1 MALHLG
7 HNPMSKTHEWRI
19 KFASF
24 CSAFAVGAAF
34 LATCGPGFAQPP
46 QKSLPPRPD
55 ASVSQPHRTRLILK
69 DGSYQIVMSYR
80 VVGDRVRYVSA
91 ERGGVEEE
99 MPASLVDFDAT
110 KRWERQHAAP
120 SEDDASRPTIDP
132 ELLKEEAER
141 ASFTPEVAKDLR
153 LPDQDSVLGL
163 DVYRGT
169 NELAPMPQSDGE
181 LNRNTAHNV
190 LKAVVNPMSSSH
202 QLVQLKG
209 ERAAVQFHVNDPVLY
224 IRLGSEE
231 PPSTGGAPMTV
242 DTHGASSAMKDTP
255 SGGATSSRYVIVRAD
270 VRQGTRIVASF
281 KINALG
287 SVHQQEDVIET
298 TQEVLPGGHWM
309 KLTPKQPLTFGE
321 YALMEVISDK
331 EVNLGVWDFGVHPTA
346 PENRD
351 VILPEERRP
360 ASLERRRPD

>member
-1 MALHLG
+1 PLFGQH
-7 HNPMSKTHEWRI
+7 
-19 KFASF
+19 
-24 CSAFAVGAAF
+24 
-34 LATCGPGFAQPP
+34 
-46 QKSLPPRPD
+46 QKSLPPAES
-55 ASVSQPHRTRLILK
+55 ASDQPHRTRLILK

-99 MPASLVDFDAT
+99 IPAALVDFEAT
-110 KRWERQHAAP
+110 KRWERQHAAAA
-120 SEDDASRPTIDP
+120 EGDDSRPAAIDP

-141 ASFTPEVAKDLR
+141 ASYTPEVAKDLR

-163 DVYRGT
+163 DVYHGV

-181 LNRNTAHNV
+181 LNRQTAHNI
-190 LKAVVNPMSSSH
+190 LKGAVNPLSSSH

-209 ERAAVQFHVNDPVLY
+209 ERSAVQFHVDTPVLF
-224 IRLGSEE
+224 IRLGGDE
-231 PPSTGGAPMTV
+231 PPPTGGTPMTV
-242 DTHGASSAMKDTP
+242 DTHGASSHVKDAP
-255 SGGATSSRYVIVRAD
+255 SGGSAESKYVIVRAD
-270 VRQGTRIVASF
+270 VRQGARVVASF
-281 KINALG
+281 KISMLG

-298 TQEVLPGGHWM
+298 TQEALPGGHWL

-321 YALMEVISDK
+321 YALMEVLSDK

-351 VILPEERRP
+351 VIQPEERRP
-360 ASLERRRPD
+360 ASLERRRPE